1 MEEQNIQSQ
10 IDSINKKLDIILA
23 EIELQSRHR
32 REMEDLKDDLMRV
45 GKDVYDSAL
54 IEFEEVHDQLKT
66 GDIFYLFKKLLRN
79 INNITKTF
87 EQLENFKG
95 FIQDFSPVSRE
106 LFLDFMNKLNE
117 FDKKGYFEF
126 LREISKI
133 SDNIVT
139 SFSAEDVKNL
149 GNNVVTILNTVKSL
163 TQPDMLH
170 AINNAVSVYKN
181 LDIDISEKVSLFSL
195 IKELNNP
202 EFKKGLL
209 FAVKFL
215 KNIAATQEQK
225 DKLISNK

>member
-1 MEEQNIQSQ
+1 MEQQNLQSQ
-10 IDSINKKLDIILA
+10 IDSINSKLDIILA
-23 EIELQSRHR
+23 EIEIQSGHR

-54 IEFEEVHDQLKT
+54 IELEEVHDQLKT

-87 EQLENFKG
+87 EQLENFKD

-126 LREISKI
+126 LREMSKI

-139 SFSAEDVKNL
+139 SFTAEDVKNF
-149 GNNVVTILNTVKSL
+149 GDNIVTILNTVKTL

-170 AINNAVSVYKN
+170 AINNAVNVYKN
-181 LDIDISEKVSLFSL
+181 LDIDVSEKVSLFSL

-215 KNIAATQEQK
+215 KNIAKSQEQK
-225 DKLISNK
+225 LIT

>member
-1 MEEQNIQSQ
+1 MGQENLQLQ

-87 EQLENFKG
+87 EQLENLKG

-126 LREISKI
+126 LREMSKI

-139 SFSAEDVKNL
+139 SFSAEDVKSFGDNI
-149 GNNVVTILNTVKSL
+149 VTILTTVKSL

-170 AINNAVSVYKN
+170 AINNAVNVYKN
-181 LDIDISEKVSLFSL
+181 LDIDISEKVSMYSL

-202 EFKKGLL
+202 EVKKGLAFGL
-209 FAVKFL
+209 KFL
-215 KNIAATQEQK
+215 KNIAKQQEQNLLK
-225 DKLISNK
+225 

>member
-1 MEEQNIQSQ
+1 
-10 IDSINKKLDIILA
+10 
-23 EIELQSRHR
+23 
-32 REMEDLKDDLMRV
+32 MEDLKDDLMRV

-117 FDKKGYFEF
+117 FDQKGYFEF

-163 TQPDMLH
+163 TQPDMLN

-181 LDIDISEKVSLFSL
+181 LDIDISGKVSLFSL

>member
-1 MEEQNIQSQ
+1 MEQENLQVQ

-181 LDIDISEKVSLFSL
+181 LDIDVSEKVSLFSL

>member
-170 AINNAVSVYKN
+170 AMPSV
-181 LDIDISEKVSLFSL
+181 F
-195 IKELNNP
+195 IK
-202 EFKKGLL
+202 
-209 FAVKFL
+209 
-215 KNIAATQEQK
+215 I
-225 DKLISNK
+225 LISIFRKKYHYFH

>member
-1 MEEQNIQSQ
+1 MEQQNLQSQ
-10 IDSINKKLDIILA
+10 IDSINSKLDIILA
-23 EIELQSRHR
+23 EIEIQRRHR

-54 IEFEEVHDQLKT
+54 IELEEVHDQLKT

-87 EQLENFKG
+87 EQLENFKD
-95 FIQDFSPVSRE
+95 FIQDFSPISRE

-126 LREISKI
+126 LREMSRI

-139 SFSAEDVKNL
+139 SFSADDVKNF
-149 GNNVVTILNTVKSL
+149 GDNIVTILNTVKSL

-170 AINNAVSVYKN
+170 AINNAVNVYKN
-181 LDIDISEKVSLFSL
+181 LDIDVSEKVSLFSL

-215 KNIAATQEQK
+215 KNIAKSQEQK
-225 DKLISNK
+225 LIT

>member
-181 LDIDISEKVSLFSL
+181 LDIDVSEKVSLFSL

>member
-1 MEEQNIQSQ
+1 MEQENLQLQ

-126 LREISKI
+126 LREMSKI

-139 SFSAEDVKNL
+139 SFSAEDVRNF
-149 GNNVVTILNTVKSL
+149 GDNIVTILNTVKSL

-170 AINNAVSVYKN
+170 AINNAVNVYKN
-181 LDIDISEKVSLFSL
+181 LDIEVSEKVSMFSL

-202 EFKKGLL
+202 EVKKGLAFGL
-209 FAVKFL
+209 KFL
-215 KNIAATQEQK
+215 KNITKQQEQNLLK
-225 DKLISNK
+225 

>member
-1 MEEQNIQSQ
+1 MEQQNLQSQ
-10 IDSINKKLDIILA
+10 IDSINSKLDIILA
-23 EIELQSRHR
+23 EIEIQSRHR

-54 IEFEEVHDQLKT
+54 IELEEVHDQLKT

-87 EQLENFKG
+87 EQLENFKD

-126 LREISKI
+126 LREMSKI

-139 SFSAEDVKNL
+139 SFTAEDVKNF
-149 GNNVVTILNTVKSL
+149 GDNIVTILNTVKTL

-170 AINNAVSVYKN
+170 AINNAVNVYKN
-181 LDIDISEKVSLFSL
+181 LDIDVSEKVSLFSL

-215 KNIAATQEQK
+215 KNIAKSQEQK
-225 DKLISNK
+225 IIT